1 VGLERL
7 ESARRGETLF
17 VVTPTTA
24 PVPLLERVSDARRS
38 GATIFALDQGDRE
51 LDSLAHETMAIR
63 PGAGAPVL
71 SFGVAQH
78 LVSAACGELGAGRAA
93 AGGEFGVARQPSR
106 AGQPSTPG
114 YQRYRPGVRGLKDRV
129 AHLLEVVSGPNP

>member
-1 VGLERL
+1 
-7 ESARRGETLF
+7 
-17 VVTPTTA
+17 
-24 PVPLLERVSDARRS
+24 
-38 GATIFALDQGDRE
+38 
-51 LDSLAHETMAIR
+51 MAIR

-78 LVSAACGELGAGRAA
+78 LVSAACGELGGERAA
-93 AGGEFGVARQPSR
+93 AGGEFGVAGP
-106 AGQPSTPG
+106 AGRPGPPRTPGPG